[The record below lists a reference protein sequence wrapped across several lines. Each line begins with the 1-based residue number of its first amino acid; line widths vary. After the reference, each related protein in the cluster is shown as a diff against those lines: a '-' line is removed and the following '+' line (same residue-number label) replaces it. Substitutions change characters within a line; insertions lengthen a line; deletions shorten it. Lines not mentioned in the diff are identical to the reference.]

1 MAEKPGPIKRTYLP
15 QLVAWETTRRCQLRC
30 SHCRASAKDVRYEG
44 ELTTDEG
51 KRLLDNIA
59 SFSKPIII
67 LTGGEP
73 LMRSDIFELSSYGD
87 KLGLP
92 MALAT
97 CGIGLTKEIALKFK
111 ESGVRR
117 MSLSIDGST
126 AETHDRFR
134 NVPGA
139 FNTALKAAEIAKS
152 VGLPFQIN
160 TTVSR
165 INVDDLP
172 AILKLAVDIGAAAFH
187 PFLLVPVGRGKAL
200 ESETL
205 DPEKYEAILSWIA
218 EEQARSPIPFKP
230 TCAPHF
236 HRIIRQK
243 KLYKPPGGHG
253 HPGSGHPGSGHP
265 GAGHPGGLD
274 TLSRGCL
281 GGLGFVFIS
290 HVGQVQICGFLEE
303 SAGNVREANVDF
315 KKIWETSPL
324 FLEMRDRKRYKG
336 RCGVCGFWNVCG
348 GCRARAQ
355 SMKGHYMEEEPNCLY
370 QPGGF

>member
-1 MAEKPGPIKRTYLP
+1 VAEKPGQVKKTYLP

-51 KRLLDNIA
+51 KKLLDNIA

-73 LMRSDIFELSSYGD
+73 LMRPDIFEISSYGD
-87 KLGLP
+87 KLGLR

-97 CGIGLTKEIALKFK
+97 CGVGLTKEIALKFK
-111 ESGVRR
+111 ESGIKRL
-117 MSLSIDGST
+117 SLSIDGST

-139 FNTALKAAEIAKS
+139 FDTALKAAKIATS

-172 AILKLAVDIGAAAFH
+172 AILKLAVAIGASAFH

-205 DPEKYEAILSWIA
+205 DPEKYEAILTWIA

-243 KLYKPPGGHG
+243 KLYKPAG
-253 HPGSGHPGSGHP
+253 GHP
-265 GAGHPGGLD
+265 GAGATGHPHGAGLD

-303 SAGNVREANVDF
+303 PAGNIRNENFDF

-324 FLEMRDRKRYKG
+324 FLEMRDKKRYRG
-336 RCGVCGFWNVCG
+336 RCGLCGFWQVCG

-355 SMKGHYMEEEPNCLY
+355 SMKGHYMEEEPNCLF
-370 QPGGF
+370 QPGGY